1 LITALWAV
9 RAVDVSSGTDRSGG
23 VLGRGPP
30 DDPRGWLL
38 TVAGRNSGPTGST
51 AVKDTEAVLG
61 HRPTWVVADLP
72 TVSIGVA

>member
-9 RAVDVSSGTDRSGG
+9 RAVDVSSGGSIGR

-30 DDPRGWLL
+30 DDPKGWLL